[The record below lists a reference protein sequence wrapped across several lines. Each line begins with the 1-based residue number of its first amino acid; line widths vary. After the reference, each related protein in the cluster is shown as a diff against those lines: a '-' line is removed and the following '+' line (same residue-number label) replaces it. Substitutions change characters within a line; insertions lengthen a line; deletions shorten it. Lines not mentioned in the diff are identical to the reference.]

1 MNGIHVKVQSL
12 SKRYHKGDTEI
23 RVLDK
28 LDLELQAGEMVSVVG
43 PSGTGKSTLLHML
56 GLLDRPTEG
65 TVCLDGVD
73 IYGRRNV
80 DIDRLRN
87 RRVGFV
93 FQSHNLLTERTALGN
108 VMVPVRLAGGS
119 PALAERRA
127 EALLCAVGLGHRL
140 HHQPGELSG
149 GEQQRVAL
157 ARALVMGPG
166 LVLADEP
173 TGNLDPA
180 TAEGVFDLMLSLNEQ
195 LGSTLVVVTH
205 SLDLSRRFARR
216 LDLANGQL
224 QEV

>member
-1 MNGIHVKVQSL
+1 MNGIHVEVRGL
-12 SKRYHKGDTEI
+12 SKRYRKGQNDI
-23 RVLDK
+23 QVLDE
-28 LDLELQAGEMVSVVG
+28 LDLELKAGEMVSVVG

-56 GLLDRPTEG
+56 GMLDRPTSG
-65 TVCLDGVD
+65 VVMLDGVD
-73 IYGRRNV
+73 VYGRSDVNV
-80 DIDRLRN
+80 DRLRN

-93 FQSHNLLTERTALGN
+93 FQSHNLLSERTALGN

-119 PALAERRA
+119 PGLAEARA
-127 EALLCAVGLGHRL
+127 AALLEAVGLGHRL

-180 TAEGVFDLMLSLNEQ
+180 TADGVFDLMLSLNEQ

-205 SLDLSRRFARR
+205 SLELSRRFSRR
-216 LDLANGQL
+216 LDLAYGQL